1 MQPNIVWNQVASR
14 RGFLKIGHSMFSESM
29 ETKQPM
35 MSSSL
40 PAMVVTAASK
50 VSSIFLLVVT
60 SPFSGGDFPGV
71 VVTSPFSGGDFPG
84 VVVTSPFSGGDFPGT
99 SFSLA

>member
-29 ETKQPM
+29 EIKQPM

-40 PAMVVTAASK
+40 PAMVETVVNK
-50 VSSIFLLVVT
+50 VSIISTLVVT
-60 SPFSGGDFPGV
+60 FPFSGGDFP
-71 VVTSPFSGGDFPG
+71 
-84 VVVTSPFSGGDFPGT
+84 
-99 SFSLA
+99 LQWW